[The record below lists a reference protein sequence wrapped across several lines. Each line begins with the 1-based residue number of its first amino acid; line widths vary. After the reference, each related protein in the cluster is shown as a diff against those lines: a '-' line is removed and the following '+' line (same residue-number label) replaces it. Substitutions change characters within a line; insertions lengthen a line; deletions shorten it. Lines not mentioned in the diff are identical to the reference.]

1 MTYHLGVDLGTT
13 YTAAAVARDG
23 RAEAVTLGTRSV
35 SVPSVVHLAGDQVVV
50 GEPAAR
56 RATTEPAGVVRE
68 FKRRVG
74 DPTPILVGGAP
85 IAAELLMARTLAW
98 VVEQVSATEG
108 GPPASLAVTHPAN
121 WGRYKLDLFDQA
133 ARHVGLTVDRFVPE
147 PVAAATT
154 YAVQRDLAPG
164 TAVAVYD
171 LGGGTFDAAVVRVG
185 DDGFHIAG
193 RPDGVERLGGIDFDH
208 AVFRHVLA
216 ALGIDPDALDPGDE
230 AMAAG
235 LARLRSECVEA
246 KEALSTE
253 TDVSIPVMLPS
264 RHTTVRLTRAELEAM
279 IRPALAETVVALRR
293 AIASADLAPAD
304 VSAVLLVGG
313 SSRIP
318 LVGQMVAS
326 DLGLPIAVDA
336 RPKDAIP
343 VGAALTAMRAEAPAP
358 VPEPSPAVAAAV
370 PVVPITAAPPAP
382 AVPEAAPDP
391 LAVPPPPP
399 GVAHAPTPP
408 AAVPAAA
415 PAGPPP
421 GPSAPSRRPLLLVAV
436 ALVAVGAV
444 AGALLASRE
453 GGGGEEAGDDTT
465 TTTRASTSTT
475 STTSGGP
482 LTTDL
487 DVGEFGTGS
496 GQTTALPGED
506 WNPEA
511 RASFVEQCTTTQLGN
526 NFQVGGID
534 PTEGC
539 GCIYDQVSQEVT
551 FADFNEQWTS
561 DEDVDTGD
569 PTVVAMAN
577 ATTSCVIGG

>member
-1 MTYHLGVDLGTT
+1 
-13 YTAAAVARDG
+13 
-23 RAEAVTLGTRSV
+23 
-35 SVPSVVHLAGDQVVV
+35 
-50 GEPAAR
+50 
-56 RATTEPAGVVRE
+56 
-68 FKRRVG
+68 
-74 DPTPILVGGAP
+74 
-85 IAAELLMARTLAW
+85 MARTLAW